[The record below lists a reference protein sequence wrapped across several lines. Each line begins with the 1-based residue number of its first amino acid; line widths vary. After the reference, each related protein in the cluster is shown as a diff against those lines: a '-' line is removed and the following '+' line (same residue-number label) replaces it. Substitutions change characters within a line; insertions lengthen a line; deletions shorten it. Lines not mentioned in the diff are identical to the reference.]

1 MNYRP
6 NIDAVVWFVH
16 EVMPGL
22 RHIVD
27 RPSFWIVGSNPS
39 AAVQRLAC
47 ADVHVTGRVEDV
59 RPYLAHAAAVV
70 APLRIARGIQNKV
83 LEAMAMAAPVIVTSQ
98 AREGLEACGDDELI
112 EANTAQ
118 AFADVIRRL
127 LIGDGAAIGGRAR
140 ERVRRDFSW
149 QSSFEALDAQLEP
162 GCREARE
169 TAKPRLAANLG
180 SLPIT
185 VL

>member
-6 NIDAVVWFVH
+6 NIDAVIWFVR
-16 EVMPGL
+16 EVMPRL
-22 RHIVD
+22 RHLAD
-27 RPSFWIVGSNPS
+27 RPTFWIVGSNPS
-39 AAVQRLAC
+39 TAVQRLAG
-47 ADVHVTGRVEDV
+47 ADVSVTGRVEDV

-83 LEAMAMAAPVIVTSQ
+83 LEAMAMAAPVIVTPQ

-112 EANTAQ
+112 EANTAE
-118 AFADVIRRL
+118 AFADAIRRL
-127 LIGDGAAIGGRAR
+127 LVEGGAAVGGRAR
-140 ERVRRDFSW
+140 ERVLRDFSW

-162 GCREARE
+162 GCPDARE
-169 TAKPRLAANLG
+169 TARPRLAANLG
-180 SLPIT
+180 SLPVA